1 MFSDTKKEL
10 EVTTEK
16 LTETKDTLKTTK
28 STLRETKIT
37 LRDTEQDRNEQRHLV
52 DEHVKTETD
61 LFSQATQ
68 VLQINCVELADLA
81 IMSSRDFAQLDL
93 GPIREYWPLPNSN
106 KNKNFPK

>member
-28 STLRETKIT
+28 TTLRETKIT

-68 VLQINCVELADLA
+68 VLQIYPVEL
-81 IMSSRDFAQLDL
+81 R
-93 GPIREYWPLPNSN
+93 
-106 KNKNFPK
+106 NFPTFLKLVPRAC